1 MRLATFID
9 DFISLIYP
17 HVCMACGKS
26 LYKYEECICLYCRYH
41 LPRTN
46 FHNEAENPVSKL
58 FWGKAPV
65 HSAAAY
71 YHFQKGGKVQHLIH
85 QLKYKE
91 RSEVGIYIGGLYGK
105 DLAASPLFNKADM
118 IIPVP
123 LHPQKQRKRG
133 YNQSEMFA
141 DGLAQSMNIPVNSS
155 VLTKTTATETQTR
168 KSRFSRWE
176 NVKEVF
182 HLENPA
188 ILENKHILLVDD
200 VITTGS
206 TIESCVNMLLRINGV
221 RVSVAAM
228 ACASR

>member
-1 MRLATFID
+1 
-9 DFISLIYP
+9 
-17 HVCMACGKS
+17 MACGKS

-46 FHNEAENPVSKL
+46 FHNDAENPVSKL
-58 FWGKAPV
+58 FWGKVPV

-71 YHFQKGGKVQHLIH
+71 YYFQKGGKVQHLIH

-91 RSEVGIYIGGLYGK
+91 RREVGICIGELYGK
-105 DLAASPLFNKADM
+105 DLSSSSLFNKVDV

-123 LHPQKQRKRG
+123 LHPKKLRIRG

-141 DGLAQSMNIPVNSS
+141 EGLSRSMKIPINTS
-155 VLTKTTATETQTR
+155 VLIKTTATETQTR

-182 HLENPA
+182 HLENTV
-188 ILENKHILLVDD
+188 ILENKHVLLVDD

-206 TIESCVNMLLRINGV
+206 TIESCINMLLEIPGIK
-221 RVSVAAM
+221 VSVAAM
-228 ACASR
+228 ACASH

>member
-1 MRLATFID
+1 MQISAFID

-17 HVCMACGKS
+17 HICMACGKS

-46 FHNEAENPVSKL
+46 FHNDADNPVSKL
-58 FWGKAPV
+58 FWGKAPM

-91 RSEVGIYIGGLYGK
+91 RSEVGVYVGELYGK
-105 DLAASPLFNKADM
+105 ELAASPLFNTADI

-123 LHPQKQRKRG
+123 LHPKKLRKRG

-141 DGLAQSMNIPVNSS
+141 DGLSRSMRIPVNSTA
-155 VLTKTTATETQTR
+155 LTKISTTETQTR

-176 NVKEVF
+176 NIKEAF
-182 HLENPA
+182 HLENNT

-206 TIESCVNMLLRINGV
+206 TIESCINMLNQIPGV
-221 RVSVAAM
+221 KISVAAI